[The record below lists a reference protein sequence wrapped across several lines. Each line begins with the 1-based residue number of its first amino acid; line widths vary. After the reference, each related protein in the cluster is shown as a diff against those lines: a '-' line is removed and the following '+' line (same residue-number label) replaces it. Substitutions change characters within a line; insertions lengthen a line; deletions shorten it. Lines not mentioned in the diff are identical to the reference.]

1 MEKTQYRESCRL
13 DTYRVDRNEIGKPSG
28 LWQLMQEAA
37 SNQMEAQ
44 KPSYTD
50 LVDAGQALM
59 LARVDL
65 AIPEQIGL
73 KEALVSSS
81 WPCPSTRATFLRNY
95 SLMRGV
101 GDGCVCGDA
110 VDPGGSRE
118 P

>member
-50 LVDAGQALM
+50 LVDAGQA
-59 LARVDL
+59 AD
-65 AIPEQIGL
+65 AG
-73 KEALVSSS
+73 
-81 WPCPSTRATFLRNY
+81 TR
-95 SLMRGV
+95 
-101 GDGCVCGDA
+101 
-110 VDPGGSRE
+110 GSCDSRSRLG
-118 P
+118 